1 MIYWISFLLLLCNLP
16 ALGEESQS
24 LPPQFGEDINRK
36 LNTVLTLDPSF
47 NCPGGAQ
54 GPVSTGSGLIHY
66 VCQNVEQGKQ
76 DVDAVL
82 KNLLQLGGDKTLQKD
97 MNTDFNQFADA
108 FRYFWKMNSRIPELY
123 GKKLKNSWDEQFTD
137 EVNSTRSKCNYR
149 VGSKGKDQV
158 IQEVRF
164 GDVHFLGI
172 QHFYSFHSNQEI
184 STANQLL
191 DDKLEKIRAAGAK
204 GQQPPYTY
212 ILLEGHNVKYGQPLS
227 CETVLYSVF
236 HGEREGDHNEQI
248 NLLRYGF
255 MTKTPLIPA
264 DDQYLSDSDRDAFY
278 GGDAKKFE
286 SVKKDFDF
294 VDILHNYESFLNDA
308 FHKHQRISAEE
319 ALAQAIERTH
329 SRYYDAQAFK
339 ARYLDENKSELP
351 GQELQKTKTG
361 DSQFFNRLQGLLQKV
376 EFSFTPSASLPPWVK
391 VQATNHLVDE
401 QDILRNRALLRAI
414 QISKENFGKATAVF
428 GSGHLE
434 KTGSILEKE
443 IGKFRNVDFKDDCA
457 GKTQSH

>member
-1 MIYWISFLLLLCNLP
+1 VVYWITFLLILFNVS
-16 ALGEESQS
+16 AFGDDKQG
-24 LPPQFGEDINRK
+24 LPPQFGADINRK
-36 LNTVLTLDPSF
+36 LNAVLSLDPVVD
-47 NCPGGAQ
+47 CPNVPQ

-76 DVDAVL
+76 DVDVVM

-97 MNTDFNQFADA
+97 MNTDFNQFADS

-123 GKKLKNSWDEQFTD
+123 GKKPKNSWDEQFTE
-137 EVNSTRSKCNYR
+137 EVNATRSKCNYR

-172 QHFYSFHSNQEI
+172 QHFYSFRSNQKI
-184 STANQLL
+184 HTANQLL
-191 DDKLEKIRAAGAK
+191 DDRLEKIQASGAK

-255 MTKTPLIPA
+255 MTKTPLVPA
-264 DDQYLSDSDRDAFY
+264 DNQYLSDSDLDAFY
-278 GGDAKKFE
+278 GGDSKKFE

-294 VDILHNYESFLNDA
+294 VDILHNYDASLNEA
-308 FHKHQRISAEE
+308 LQKHQRISPEE

-329 SRYYDAQAFK
+329 SQFYNAEAFK

-351 GQELQKTKTG
+351 GKELPKTKTN
-361 DSQFFNRLQGLLQKV
+361 DSQYFNQLQHLLQKV

-391 VQATNHLVDE
+391 AQATNHLVDE

-414 QISKENFGKATAVF
+414 QISQENFGKATAVF

-434 KTGSILEKE
+434 ETGSILERE
-443 IGKFRNVDFKDDCA
+443 IGGFKNVDFKDDCP
-457 GKTQSH
+457 